1 MPRSSTP
8 TGDSRIGSSVPK
20 AVRVFVSYSHDSP
33 SHKQRVFRFAEQL
46 REDGIDCELDQYEE
60 APPEGWP
67 SWMAKQVR
75 QAKYVLVVCTA
86 TYHRRVIGTER
97 LGVGLGA
104 RWEGALITQD
114 LYERGGQNDKFIPVL
129 FESNDLK
136 EIPDFLRH
144 TTYYDLSDAGQEEK
158 LYRRLTDQPR
168 VVRRPIGPVRR
179 LPKDREG
186 ESGFAPVAP
195 VLKTRSTGASK
206 KATNPSG
213 NARGSERERT
223 ANSMRVSGSAASI
236 ALIRE
241 PTGPSYFIPLLSAEV
256 RGEETT
262 AVLQPASGQDRAFL
276 ENLANR
282 RFGLPTVDFSFGTTA
297 MRSRLNS
304 VVRTFE
310 DGKDRFTLVLSAD
323 AQHQGSMME
332 MATNGVSADDIARL
346 RARRILL
353 AETLPAPS
361 GHASRGFG
369 EEGMLETLVRGLHAP
384 VSVEHSPLPVLFRS
398 IGATNKSHF
407 LAAAKLTAVLWLRLS
422 GTVAHVFELEMKF
435 KGANALTVRFRGARN
450 RVYTNRE
457 PEIITVDGVCSLG

>member
-1 MPRSSTP
+1 MPRSNTP
-8 TGDSRIGSSVPK
+8 TGDSRLGSPVPK

-46 REDGIDCELDQYEE
+46 RDDGIDCELDQYEE

-67 SWMAKQVR
+67 AWMAKQVR

-86 TYHRRVIGTER
+86 TYHRRVNGTER
-97 LGVGLGA
+97 PGVGLGA

-114 LYERGGQNDKFIPVL
+114 LYERGGQNDKFIPVV
-129 FESNDLK
+129 FESSDRN

-144 TTYYDLSDAGQEEK
+144 TTYYDLSDAAQEER

-168 VVRRPIGPVRR
+168 VVRRPLGPVRR
-179 LPKDREG
+179 LLNDRED
-186 ESGFAPVAP
+186 EPGFAPAAAAM
-195 VLKTRSTGASK
+195 KTRPTGASK
-206 KATNPSG
+206 KAGDPGG

-223 ANSMRVSGSAASI
+223 ANSMRASGSSASI

-282 RFGLPTVDFSFGTTA
+282 RFGLPTVDFAFGTTA

-310 DGKDRFTLVLSAD
+310 DGKDRFTLVLGPD
-323 AQHQGSMME
+323 AQHQGSIME
-332 MATNGVSADDIARL
+332 MATNGVSADEIARL

-361 GHASRGFG
+361 GHA
-369 EEGMLETLVRGLHAP
+369 EGMLEALVRGLHAP

-407 LAAAKLTAVLWLRLS
+407 LAAAKLTAILWLRLS
-422 GTVAHVFELEMKF
+422 GTVAQVFEMDMKF
-435 KGANALTVRFRGARN
+435 KGASALTIRFRGARD
-450 RVYTNRE
+450 RIYTNRD